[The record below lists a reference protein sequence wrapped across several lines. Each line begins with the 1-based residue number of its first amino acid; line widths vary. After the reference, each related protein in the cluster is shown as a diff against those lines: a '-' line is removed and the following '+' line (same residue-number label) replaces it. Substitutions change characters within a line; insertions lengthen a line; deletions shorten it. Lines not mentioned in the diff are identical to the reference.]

1 MARWHRPD
9 RRPPGVAGSL
19 RSQLPTP
26 PANRPRTLTSDDAA
40 CLWIPGFPLRCEEAR
55 RSDTVRRP
63 LALLSPTDTRRLWQ
77 VSAAARRMGVRA
89 GMTVSQA
96 IGLCPVLS
104 LTEPDP
110 VHYDTVFSRLL
121 LDLERVSPVIEPDG
135 LGRVFVGVQGLE
147 RLYGGPVRQLALLA
161 RATAGAERVARGD
174 GMPPDTERSWPNTAR
189 LGWARGKFLAWVAAS
204 RAAPGAPR
212 VVAEADRG
220 SFLAHQPV
228 AVLPVSAD
236 MRRRL
241 MQLGLKTLADVARLP
256 ESALVSQFGREGGL
270 AWRLAHDR
278 SVEPVV
284 GRERP
289 QPIVAA
295 LDLPLPTADGLLLAH
310 ALRRLTERA
319 LAHPRRTG
327 WRILGVRARALLE
340 HGASWMTDVT
350 LKDPSADPARIADPL
365 IARLQ
370 NTPPSGAVERLAVEF
385 VDFAP
390 GTGTL
395 QLFARDAASTA
406 RAGQR
411 DALHAAVRE
420 IQQRFKRSRLFHIV
434 EVQPWSRLP
443 ERRYALID
451 FEP

>member
-9 RRPPGVAGSL
+9 RRPPPVAGSHPREPL
-19 RSQLPTP
+19 SAAGRH
-26 PANRPRTLTSDDAA
+26 RTLTSDHAA

-55 RSDTVRRP
+55 RSAQARRP

-96 IGLCPVLS
+96 IGLCPVLA

-121 LDLERVSPVIEPDG
+121 LDLERVSPVVEPDG

-147 RLYGGPVRQLALLA
+147 RLYGGPARQLALLA
-161 RATAGAERVARGD
+161 RATAGAERVASEDATPAG
-174 GMPPDTERSWPNTAR
+174 PERSWPNTVR

-204 RAAPGAPR
+204 RAGPGAPL
-212 VVAEADRG
+212 VIAESERA
-220 SFLAHQPV
+220 SFLAQQP
-228 AVLPVSAD
+228 ARVLPVSAD

-241 MQLGLKTLADVARLP
+241 VQLGLTTLADVARLP
-256 ESALVSQFGREGGL
+256 EPALVSQFGREGGH

-278 SVEPVV
+278 IVEPVV

-289 QPIVAA
+289 QPLAVA
-295 LDLPLPTADGLLLAH
+295 LDFPLPTADGLLLAH
-310 ALRRLTERA
+310 ALRKLTERA

-327 WRILGVRARALLE
+327 WRILGVRARAMLE
-340 HGASWMTDVT
+340 HGASWMTEVT

-365 IARLQ
+365 VARLQ
-370 NTPPSGAVERLAVEF
+370 NTPPSGTVERLIVEF

-390 GTGTL
+390 GTDVL
-395 QLFARDAASTA
+395 QLFARDAASSA

-420 IQQRFKRSRLFHIV
+420 IKQRFKQSRLFHII

-451 FEP
+451 FEL

>member
-1 MARWHRPD
+1 MARWHRSD
-9 RRPPGVAGSL
+9 RRPPPAAGPQPPQRLASL
-19 RSQLPTP
+19 TGRHRSLS
-26 PANRPRTLTSDDAA
+26 SDDAA

-55 RSDTVRRP
+55 RAEPTRRP

-77 VSAAARRMGVRA
+77 VSSAARRMGVRV

-96 IGLCPVLS
+96 IGLCPMLT

-135 LGRVFVGVQGLE
+135 LGRVFVGMQGLE
-147 RLYGGPVRQLALLA
+147 RLYGDPVRQLALLA

-174 GMPPDTERSWPNTAR
+174 CPASDAHRSWPSTVR
-189 LGWARGKFLAWVAAS
+189 LGWARGKFLAWVAAN
-204 RAAPGAPR
+204 RARPGAPL
-212 VVAEADRG
+212 VIAESHRA
-220 SFLAHQPV
+220 SFLAEQPV
-228 AVLPVSAD
+228 AVLPVSSD

-241 MQLGLKTLADVARLP
+241 VQLGLKTLADVARVP
-256 ESALVSQFGREGGL
+256 EPALVSQFGREGGH
-270 AWRLAHDR
+270 AWQLTHDR
-278 SVEPVV
+278 FVEPVV

-289 QPIVAA
+289 QPIVVA

-327 WRILGVRARALLE
+327 WRVLGVRVRALLE
-340 HGASWMTDVT
+340 HSTSWMTEVT

-365 IARLQ
+365 VVRLQ
-370 NTPPSGAVERLAVEF
+370 NTPPSGAVERLIVEF

-395 QLFARDAASTA
+395 QLFARDAVSTA

-420 IQQRFKRSRLFHIV
+420 IKQRFKRSGLFHIV